1 MLGWR
6 RRRDNV
12 SKGTKREQV
21 TTVNS
26 LTSHC
31 KSHPLVTHN
40 ATILTKA
47 WIPQTSFPYSVLMLQ
62 QSLLWRMLS
71 GAPFQPEFCKNLLFR
86 SFVGSLFLGKETTYF
101 MLFCFCVERCLSIST
116 QVHMCINAGIFVN
129 ACGSQKT
136 ISTLGDRVS
145 HWPRLAMQAR
155 LTGQWTLGSLL
166 SLPTKHWDYE
176 CKLLCHY
183 WFWGTKLKFSCLQD

>member
-71 GAPFQPEFCKNLLFR
+71 GAPFQPEFCKNL
-86 SFVGSLFLGKETTYF
+86 

-155 LTGQWTLGSLL
+155 LTGQ
-166 SLPTKHWDYE
+166 
-176 CKLLCHY
+176 
-183 WFWGTKLKFSCLQD
+183 